1 MSGYT
6 SMNHAPTKM
15 KEEVIRKGNMDGK
28 KPSHKGGATDVTRP
42 QGATHYEKGH
52 QRPPHVSG
60 HGGKDEGVT
69 AGRKQKVTVEKPKH
83 EYNNLTTNDGYI
95 HKDGKSWLK

>member
-6 SMNHAPTKM
+6 SGNNAPTLM
-15 KEEVIRKGNMDGK
+15 KQEMVRKGNVDHK
-28 KPSHKGGATDVTRP
+28 HPSHKGGATDVTRP
-42 QGATHYEKGH
+42 QGSTHYEKGH

-69 AGRKQKVTVEKPKH
+69 AGRKQKVTVSMPDH
-83 EYNNLTTNDGYI
+83 EYNTKTTNDGYI

>member
-15 KEEVIRKGNMDGK
+15 KEEVVRKGNVDHK
-28 KPSHKGGATDVTRP
+28 HPSHKGGATDVTRP
-42 QGATHYEKGH
+42 QGSTHYEKGH

-69 AGRKQKVTVEKPKH
+69 AGRKQKVTVSHPTH
-83 EYNNLTTNDGYI
+83 EYNTKSTNTGYI
-95 HKDGKSWLK
+95 HKDGKSYLK

>member
-6 SMNHAPTKM
+6 SGNHAPTKM
-15 KEEVIRKGNMDGK
+15 KEEMVRKGNVDHK
-28 KPSHKGGATDVTRP
+28 HPSHKGGVTDVTRP

-60 HGGKDEGVT
+60 HGGKEEGVT
-69 AGRKQKVTVEKPKH
+69 AGRKQKVTVSMPHH
-83 EYNNLTTNDGYI
+83 EYNTKTTNDGYI

>member
-6 SMNHAPTKM
+6 SGNKAPTLM
-15 KEEVIRKGNMDGK
+15 KQEVVRRGNVDGK
-28 KPSHKGGATDVTRP
+28 HNSHKGGVTDVTSP
-42 QGATHYEKGH
+42 QGSTHYEKGH
-52 QRPPHVSG
+52 QRPPHVG
-60 HGGKDEGVT
+60 PHGGKDEGVT

-83 EYNNLTTNDGYI
+83 EYVVHSTNTGYI